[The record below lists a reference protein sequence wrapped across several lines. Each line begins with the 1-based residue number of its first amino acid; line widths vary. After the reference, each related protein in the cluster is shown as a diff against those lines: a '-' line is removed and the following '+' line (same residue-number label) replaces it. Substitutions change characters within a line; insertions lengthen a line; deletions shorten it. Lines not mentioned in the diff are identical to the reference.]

1 MDLLEMLAG
10 GLMNPNTLNKIGSKV
25 QAKPDQVMQM
35 AQLALPTLLTAMSRN
50 TSTQEGAE
58 SLSRALDRHADSK
71 VDDFD
76 SFFDSVDTDDGA
88 KILSHIFSGKQQ
100 KVEVGIARS
109 TGLDASQVAG
119 LLSQFAPLLLG
130 LLGQQKKSSNIG
142 TEGIPGLLSSL
153 TGSASKLGG
162 GNVAG
167 LATRLLD
174 ADGDGDIMDDI
185 GGLLGSL
192 GRKLPGE

>member
-10 GLMNPNTLNKIGSKV
+10 GLMNPDTLNKVGGKV
-25 QAKPDQVMQM
+25 QAKPDQVIQM

-50 TSTQEGAE
+50 ASTQEGAE
-58 SLSRALDRHADSK
+58 SLSRALDRHADAK
-71 VDDFD
+71 VDDIGG
-76 SFFDSVDTDDGA
+76 FFDSVDTDDGA
-88 KILSHIFSGKQQ
+88 KILNHVFSGKAQ
-100 KVEVGIARS
+100 KVEAGIARN
-109 TGLDASQVAG
+109 TGLDVNQVAG
-119 LLSQFAPLLLG
+119 LLTQFAPLLLG
-130 LLGQQKKSSNIG
+130 LLGQQKKRSSIG
-142 TEGIPGLLSSL
+142 TDGIFGLLSSL
-153 TGSASKLGG
+153 AGSANKLGG

-192 GRKLPGE
+192 GRK

>member
-10 GLMNPNTLNKIGSKV
+10 GLMNPETLNKVGGKV

-50 TSTQEGAE
+50 ASTQEGAE
-58 SLSRALDRHADSK
+58 SLSRALDRHADAK
-71 VDDFD
+71 VDDIG

-88 KILSHIFSGKQQ
+88 KILNHVFSGKAP
-100 KVEVGIARS
+100 KVEAGIARN
-109 TGLDASQVAG
+109 TGLDLTQVTG
-119 LLSQFAPLLLG
+119 LLTQFAPLLLG
-130 LLGQQKKSSNIG
+130 LLGQQKKRNNIG
-142 TEGIPGLLSSL
+142 TDGISGLLSSL
-153 TGSASKLGG
+153 AGSANKLGG

-192 GRKLPGE
+192 GRK

>member
-10 GLMNPNTLNKIGSKV
+10 GLMNPDTLNKVGGKV

-50 TSTQEGAE
+50 ASTQEGAE
-58 SLSRALDRHADSK
+58 SLSRALDRHADAK
-71 VDDFD
+71 VDDIGG
-76 SFFDSVDTDDGA
+76 FFDSVDTDDGA
-88 KILSHIFSGKQQ
+88 KILNHVFSGKAQ
-100 KVEVGIARS
+100 KVEAGIARN
-109 TGLDASQVAG
+109 TGLDVNQVAG
-119 LLSQFAPLLLG
+119 LLTQFAPLLLG
-130 LLGQQKKSSNIG
+130 LHGQQKKRSSIG
-142 TEGIPGLLSSL
+142 TDGIFGLLSSL
-153 TGSASKLGG
+153 AGSANKLGG

-192 GRKLPGE
+192 GRK

>member
-10 GLMNPNTLNKIGSKV
+10 GLMNPETLNKVGGKV

-50 TSTQEGAE
+50 ASTQEGAE
-58 SLSRALDRHADSK
+58 SLSRALDRHADAK
-71 VDDFD
+71 VDDIG

-88 KILSHIFSGKQQ
+88 KILNHVFSGKAS
-100 KVEVGIARS
+100 KVETGIARN
-109 TGLDASQVAG
+109 TGLDLTQVTG
-119 LLSQFAPLLLG
+119 LLTQFAPLLLG
-130 LLGQQKKSSNIG
+130 LLGQQKKRNNIG
-142 TEGIPGLLSSL
+142 TDGISGLLSSL
-153 TGSASKLGG
+153 AGSANKLGG
-162 GNVAG
+162 SNVAG

-192 GRKLPGE
+192 GRK